1 MRTHTYTGIGAVNL
15 NLETFR
21 ISRDLFVIRI
31 MRYHWPFR
39 VTSAR
44 CLSGFTIVSYNKQL
58 SSSVITAF
66 GRLRQED
73 HEFEA
78 ILGLKPFW
86 NPGWPQTHDLP

>member
-1 MRTHTYTGIGAVNL
+1 
-15 NLETFR
+15 
-21 ISRDLFVIRI
+21 

-86 NPGWPQTHDLP
+86 RPCLIKKVLLAKKKKKKVLLDMP